1 MNLLQSAGFSKSN
14 PYYIVPQGRITALTN
29 ARDSDRLQL
38 LKEVAGTRVY
48 EEHREESLKIM
59 RETEAKREKI
69 IELLASIKDRLAELE
84 SERGELDEFVA
95 LEKDRKACEHVLYTR
110 DLEKAS
116 AGLARLEAEFKTV
129 VETEGRMA
137 EAGEEQ
143 LVQVQRLE
151 SELDALKR
159 SLVSLSAEQSQLQD
173 DKDALEAQRTQLELA
188 AADLDVDAMRFA
200 GEESRITSV
209 LEDVEAEISA
219 KEGELGQLAPQV
231 TALEAQERETRAN
244 LSSVSQRRQ
253 ALQAKRGRLGQFR
266 SESDR
271 NRWLTKEIE
280 AAHQLSLLDI
290 AQRSNLTEEVDSYAI
305 READLAQEI
314 REVEDSDP
322 AAQLQLLDMEYNEA
336 RRARDGAT
344 ETRKE
349 LWRAQ
354 AKLEASLGGVKDELD
369 RLVKTAAATPSDKSA
384 LSAVQVVM
392 RLAARSG
399 LSEQCHGP
407 LHSLFQLTDPLF
419 MAAVDE
425 VGGGS
430 LFHVV
435 VDDDQVASRLMEA
448 LGREGAGRVTF
459 MPLNRLR
466 SESAAPMETD
476 DAVPLLSRL
485 TYDPRFAPAMQHV
498 FGRTLV
504 CKDLPTAA
512 RLARELRLDAITLA
526 GDRASRKGALTGG
539 SAPSKKGSYRLEA
552 LWRLGEWTAKK
563 AEMEDTLFQV
573 KDRIMLADQQVTTVL
588 GRMQLIECQR
598 QDAKI
603 AATRGSPAVRL
614 QSMRTELASLQEI
627 LASKRTAIAR
637 LEESIAASG
646 HKVSALQSEQASPF
660 VNALSPEEST
670 ALAQLSSEFDR
681 LSAEYATRSAELS
694 RLLQSQGALEAEL
707 EGNLRRR
714 RHALLAQRAQV
725 STAAARGRAESLA
738 QEIEVAS
745 QKIRDLDAQIAGKKK
760 ELAATQKEEA
770 ALQSALETA
779 RSLAAPSSASGA
791 EQQALAK
798 YHARRRLLQQ
808 QRQEASDRLRSLGLL
823 PDDGAAACTA
833 LARLPEA
840 ALTGRLADA
849 REALRAF
856 GPVNKKA
863 AEQHA
868 SFSKQGAALEQ
879 RLVELEASAKAITDF
894 IRVLDGRKDEALQ
907 RTFEQVSE
915 AFTGLFA
922 RLVPTG
928 HAAMQLLR
936 SPDAEGALQYTGIS
950 LRASF
955 NSTSGSE
962 GLLLPQLSGGQ
973 KSLLALA
980 LILAIQRTDPAPFY
994 LFDEV
999 DAALDSA
1006 HRTAL
1011 AALLDSMAHPTVE
1024 GAEPVQFVC
1033 TTFRPEMLQRADRFF
1048 GVSFGSRISKVEQIT
1063 QEQALDFVETEAI

>member
-29 ARDSDRLQL
+29 ARDADRLQL

-69 IELLASIKDRLAELE
+69 VELLASIKERLAELE
-84 SERGELDEFVA
+84 SERGELDEYVA
-95 LEKDRKACEHVLYTR
+95 LEKERKSCEHVLYTR
-110 DLEKAS
+110 DLEKAN
-116 AGLARLEAEFKTV
+116 AGLARLEIEFKNV
-129 VETEGRMA
+129 IESEGKYA

-143 LVQVQRLE
+143 LIQVQRLE
-151 SELDALKR
+151 NELDALKR
-159 SLVSLSAEQSQLQD
+159 SLVSLGAEQDQLQD
-173 DKDALEAQRTQLELA
+173 DKDALEAQRTQLELE
-188 AADLDVDAMRFA
+188 AADLDADSSRFA
-200 GEESRITSV
+200 SEEARITSV
-209 LEDVEAEISA
+209 LEEVEEEISA
-219 KEGELGQLAPQV
+219 KETELGQLAPQV
-231 TALEAQERETRAN
+231 SALEAQEKETRAN
-244 LSSVSQRRQ
+244 LASTSQQRQ
-253 ALQAKRGRLGQFR
+253 ALQAKKGRLGQFR
-266 SESDR
+266 SEADR

-280 AAHQLSLLDI
+280 ATAELSKLDVAQL
-290 AQRSNLTEEVDSYAI
+290 SNLTEEVDSYAI

-336 RRARDGAT
+336 RRTRDSAT

-354 AKLEASLGGVKDELD
+354 AKLEASLTGVKDELD
-369 RLVKTAAATPSDKSA
+369 RLVRSAAATPSDKSA
-384 LSAVQVVM
+384 LNAVDAVM

-459 MPLNRLR
+459 MPLNRLTT
-466 SESAAPMETD
+466 EAAAPMETD
-476 DAVPLLSRL
+476 EAVPLLSRL
-485 TYDPRFAPAMQHV
+485 TYDQRFTPAMQHV
-498 FGRTLV
+498 FGRTIV

-512 RLARELRLDAITLA
+512 RLARELSLDAITLA

-539 SAPSKKGSYRLEA
+539 SAPSKKGSLRLEA
-552 LWRLGEWTAKK
+552 LWRLREWSAKK
-563 AEMEDTLFQV
+563 DEMEDTLMQV
-573 KDRIMLADQQVTTVL
+573 KDRIMLADQQVTTAL
-588 GRMQLIECQR
+588 GRMQLVECQR
-598 QDAKI
+598 QEAKI
-603 AATRGSPAVRL
+603 AATRGSPAARL
-614 QSMRTELASLQEI
+614 QSMRTEFSSLQEI
-627 LASKRTAIAR
+627 LASKRLAISR
-637 LEESIAASG
+637 LQESIAASK
-646 HKVSALQSEQASPF
+646 HKITALHIEMASPF
-660 VNALSPEEST
+660 ANSLHPDEAAMLSF
-670 ALAQLSSEFDR
+670 LSSEFDR
-681 LSAEYATRSAELS
+681 LSAEYAKRSAELS
-694 RLLQSQGALEAEL
+694 HLLQAQGAIESEL

-725 STAAARGRAESLA
+725 STAAARSRGEALARAMQSAA
-738 QEIEVAS
+738 QRLLSID
-745 QKIRDLDAQIAGKKK
+745 QQLIAKKK
-760 ELAATQKEEA
+760 ELLAMQKEES

-779 RSLAAPSSASGA
+779 RGLTVPSAASG
-791 EQQALAK
+791 EDQQALAK

-808 QRQEASDRLRSLGLL
+808 QRQEASDRLRALGLL
-823 PDDGAAACTA
+823 PDDGAAAYAA
-833 LARLPEA
+833 LHRLPEA

-868 SFSKQGAALEQ
+868 SFSKQGTALEQ
-879 RLVELEASAKAITDF
+879 RLVELEASANAITDF

-915 AFTGLFA
+915 AFTALFA

-936 SPDAEGALQYTGIS
+936 SPDAEGALQYTGIA

-1011 AALLDSMAHPTVE
+1011 ATLLDSMAHPTDE
-1024 GAEPVQFVC
+1024 GVDPVQFVC

-1063 QEQALDFVETEAI
+1063 QEQALDFVETESV